1 MPIKNQTWTKLLLIN
16 IILKYIVV
24 LKFKIK
30 FIHFIIL
37 IETLI
42 LLLFYLNNFI
52 VQVRF
57 FQRAIYFFVCLC
69 EIFLIIFIFS

>member
-1 MPIKNQTWTKLLLIN
+1 MPIKNQTLTKLLFIN
-16 IILKYIVV
+16 IILKYIVA

-30 FIHFIIL
+30 FIYFIIL

-57 FQRAIYFFVCLC
+57 FQRAIYFFIRLS